1 MSTYMSSTNISIRK
15 EAYDFLRS
23 LQDGRKSFSEV
34 ILGLKEK
41 QERKGNKEV
50 VLSYFGAVENKKI
63 DLKKT
68 EKNIKD
74 FREEFDNRI
83 KFVKK
88 ALLK

>member
-1 MSTYMSSTNISIRK
+1 MSSMNISIRK

-23 LQDGRKSFSEV
+23 LQSGRKSFSEV

-41 QERKGNKEV
+41 QERKGNKEA

-68 EKNIKD
+68 EKNIKE